1 MQRNYWSDTFKQY
14 LLKYFIFDSHGN
26 LIDFDRRKRRKQPI
40 DKDGYKTIK
49 IKGKYYKVHHILYF
63 LYHGKR
69 QEKVIDHIDGNKLN
83 NCYNNLR
90 VVDQAENCRNIH
102 IRNKDTNCIG
112 ISYDRNSPKL
122 LARYTTRV
130 NGKQYRFRK
139 LDDAIQL
146 RKENNL
152 PV

>member
-49 IKGKYYKVHHILYF
+49 I
-63 LYHGKR
+63 
-69 QEKVIDHIDGNKLN
+69 
-83 NCYNNLR
+83 
-90 VVDQAENCRNIH
+90 
-102 IRNKDTNCIG
+102 
-112 ISYDRNSPKL
+112 
-122 LARYTTRV
+122 